1 MFCKQLDLSVSAWG
15 CVCVCMCVVSISLAR
30 AASRAF
36 WACARDTSPTMGPST
51 WSPYARGFFSLPRG
65 RVQGQGGLGWRVQ
78 TNRLVSSGFLPAAEP
93 NRENGS
99 EGAPRLAVRAGM
111 IWAPLL
117 SPGTSTSLPP
127 GPLGNTIRRL
137 VESSSPVSYVGR
149 QQGQEKVRI
158 LPVRP

>member
-1 MFCKQLDLSVSAWG
+1 M
-15 CVCVCMCVVSISLAR
+15 
-30 AASRAF
+30 
-36 WACARDTSPTMGPST
+36 
-51 WSPYARGFFSLPRG
+51 
-65 RVQGQGGLGWRVQ
+65 QGQGGLGWRVQ

-117 SPGTSTSLPP
+117 SPSISPPP

-137 VESSSPVSYVGR
+137 VESSSPISYVGR